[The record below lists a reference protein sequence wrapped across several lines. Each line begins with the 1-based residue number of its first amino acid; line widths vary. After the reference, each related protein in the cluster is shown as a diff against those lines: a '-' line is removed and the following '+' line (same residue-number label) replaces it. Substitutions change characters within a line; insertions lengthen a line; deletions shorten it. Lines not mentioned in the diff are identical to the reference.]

1 MAINNSVDDYQQLND
16 AGTQGNW
23 TGGTDGDTVNF
34 DSPQLNDTNST
45 TPIYVEDVTCM
56 FWPLK
61 SGQTGYTYTNVLPA
75 TVDITNKVVVGMLNY
90 PFADIDNIPITAL
103 ALRIGSDTTF
113 TNNYREWNALTQIS
127 SPENTP
133 ISGFTPIIGY
143 YSGGTETGTFVPGSV
158 DSCGWSATTGA
169 TADGKQGGFDHFFA
183 IGYMGAH
190 SQTFTDTFLSDLY
203 DEWYDNNGG
212 GLPGTS
218 DRPVPVLSQASDF
231 FQSNVRFALG
241 DGTSDTANIV
251 VSETGKTIFFN
262 NLESDHELGWLLN
275 NPSSTNQLQL
285 TLTNCVMF
293 WNDQNDGLDIFDGV
307 ANADIFR
314 IKGCS
319 FTNGGNLTLAAHISD
334 ANTYVENSTFVGC
347 QRIEPNTMRFNGN
360 SVSDTAATAATSGAI
375 LLDSTS
381 HRVSGGTITK
391 GTAASHAIVI
401 TTAGTYSLSDIEFVG
416 YNAANGNNDSTI
428 RNESG
433 GSVTINASD
442 ITGNLTYQNGA
453 GASTTI
459 NNNVNV
465 TLTGLKDN
473 TEVRV
478 LNNTTGEFLAGTENA
493 TDGTTDNRSFTFS
506 RPASETVDIAVFN
519 VDYILPPN
527 NRIENFV
534 IPGSA
539 TSIPLT
545 QVPDRNYLNP

>member
-23 TGGTDGDTVNF
+23 TASGY
-34 DSPQLNDTNST
+34 DSPTLNDANAT
-45 TPIYVEDVTCM
+45 TPIYIEDVTCM

-61 SGQTGYTYTNVLPA
+61 KAVTDGYTYTDVLPA
-75 TVDITNKVVVGMLNY
+75 TVDISNKVVVGLLNF
-90 PFADIDNIPITAL
+90 PFADIDAIPITAL
-103 ALRIGSDTTF
+103 AMRVSSSTGFTT
-113 TNNYREWNALTQIS
+113 NYRTFNALTQLT
-127 SPENTP
+127 SPENVP
-133 ISGFTPIIGY
+133 ISGFTPIMGY
-143 YSGGTETGTFVPGSV
+143 ETGGVETGTFDETDVQSI
-158 DSCGWSATTGA
+158 GWVATTGNNN
-169 TADGKQGGFDHFFA
+169 DGKQGGFDHFFA
-183 IGYMGAH
+183 VGYIGAH
-190 SQTFTDTFLSDLY
+190 SQTFTADTFLSDLY

-218 DRPVPVLSQASDF
+218 DRPICVLAQASDF

-251 VSETGKTIFFN
+251 VDETGKTIFFN

-275 NPSSTNQLQL
+275 NPSGANQLQL
-285 TLTNCVMF
+285 ELTNCVMF

-314 IKGCS
+314 ISGCS

-334 ANTYVENSTFVGC
+334 ANTYVENSTFVSC
-347 QRIEPNTMRFNGN
+347 QRIEPNTMKFSGN
-360 SVSDTAATAATSGAI
+360 SIADTAATGATTGAL

-401 TTAGTYSLSDIEFVG
+401 TTAGTYSLSDINFVG

-433 GSVTINASD
+433 GAVTINASGV
-442 ITGNLTYQNGA
+442 TGNLTYQNGA

-465 TLTGLKDN
+465 TFSGLIAN

-478 LNNTTGEFLAGTENA
+478 YRTSDDVELDGVEDSGTSFVASAAAGTSVYYTIHHKEYEHIRVEGFTWPSAA
-493 TDGTTDNRSFTFS
+493 TTIPIQQRFDANY
-506 RPASETVDIAVFN
+506 V
-519 VDYILPPN
+519 N
-527 NRIENFV
+527 N
-534 IPGSA
+534 
-539 TSIPLT
+539 
-545 QVPDRNYLNP
+545 